1 MESKQEIILSIEERR
16 ENGTLSGEELKRELC
31 RLGLT
36 ALEEGD
42 FVTALRAYIEV
53 GDNNKVREIGEVCF
67 RNEWY
72 VDSNKAFRFLR
83 DRDGVYRIIKKIERN
98 NDTILHDTL
107 EDYIGQET
115 LEKARR
121 GFSDWTQEKMVDCP
135 SYSLKLSHVANMAY
149 HLREKHDIGI
159 GIARGGLLSAYIFG
173 LFGLPIKLADAY
185 RRGKGATFEWL
196 DELNKADIECKRVAI
211 FDKDVVSGRTTRR
224 ALREILKYNPQSVD
238 LVLNHDPVTGP
249 QGFGTHVSR
258 IASGYGQKYFPKM
271 FNYQNFDKAI
281 SMLERSLGGKD
292 E

>member
-98 NDTILHDTL
+98 SCGLIINH
-107 EDYIGQET
+107 
-115 LEKARR
+115 AM
-121 GFSDWTQEKMVDCP
+121 SNHP
-135 SYSLKLSHVANMAY
+135 AMA
-149 HLREKHDIGI
+149 
-159 GIARGGLLSAYIFG
+159 
-173 LFGLPIKLADAY
+173 
-185 RRGKGATFEWL
+185 
-196 DELNKADIECKRVAI
+196 
-211 FDKDVVSGRTTRR
+211 
-224 ALREILKYNPQSVD
+224 
-238 LVLNHDPVTGP
+238 
-249 QGFGTHVSR
+249 
-258 IASGYGQKYFPKM
+258 
-271 FNYQNFDKAI
+271 
-281 SMLERSLGGKD
+281 
-292 E
+292 